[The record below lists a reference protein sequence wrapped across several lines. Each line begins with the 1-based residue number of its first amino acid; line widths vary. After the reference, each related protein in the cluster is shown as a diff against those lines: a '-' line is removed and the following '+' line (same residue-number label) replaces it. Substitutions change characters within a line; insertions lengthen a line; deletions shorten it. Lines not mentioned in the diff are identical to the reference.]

1 MEKIRVLHIIPNFG
15 PGGAERLVVDLMKA
29 IDRERFEVAAV
40 SLYPKSDTI
49 LEQELEDSRL
59 KVYFLNKH
67 LGLDLRMIPQLCRVF
82 RTFRPD
88 VVHTHRYVLRYALI
102 PMLLFRVPVRV
113 HTVHSVAQKEVDRI
127 GKLVHWVSFRLC
139 GVVPVSISQEVARTV
154 RSIYGLGI
162 DIPVIYNGV
171 FTERFAFSSSQN
183 KPRVNNKIVLLHVG
197 RFAPPKNHMLLV
209 EAFSRAL
216 KEYSSME
223 LWLVG
228 DGPLRP
234 AVEDAVRERGLER
247 SVVFWGIIPRV
258 EEVLRDADIFILSS
272 DWEGLPLVAVEAM
285 AAGKPVISTSVGG
298 VPELVEKE
306 VTGFLVPPKDPDAL
320 ASAILRLARDPQ
332 LRKQMGLAAKKHAV
346 ERFDISRTIR
356 LYEDLYLKLWRRSR
370 G

>member
-1 MEKIRVLHIIPNFG
+1 
-15 PGGAERLVVDLMKA
+15 
-29 IDRERFEVAAV
+29 
-40 SLYPKSDTI
+40 
-49 LEQELEDSRL
+49 
-59 KVYFLNKH
+59 
-67 LGLDLRMIPQLCRVF
+67 
-82 RTFRPD
+82 
-88 VVHTHRYVLRYALI
+88 
-102 PMLLFRVPVRV
+102 
-113 HTVHSVAQKEVDRI
+113 
-127 GKLVHWVSFRLC
+127 
-139 GVVPVSISQEVARTV
+139 
-154 RSIYGLGI
+154 
-162 DIPVIYNGV
+162 
-171 FTERFAFSSSQN
+171 
-183 KPRVNNKIVLLHVG
+183 
-197 RFAPPKNHMLLV
+197 
-209 EAFSRAL
+209 
-216 KEYSSME
+216 ME